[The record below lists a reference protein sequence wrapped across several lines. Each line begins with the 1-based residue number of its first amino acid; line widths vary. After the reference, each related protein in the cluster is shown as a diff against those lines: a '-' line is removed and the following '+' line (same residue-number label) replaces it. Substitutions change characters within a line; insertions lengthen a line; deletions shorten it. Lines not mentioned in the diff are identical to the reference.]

1 MTTERDLSK
10 LTVGELFDYLI
21 DCLKRTRRKKP
32 VKAILQAMKK
42 KWETN

>member
-21 DCLKRTRRKKP
+21 DCLKRNKRKKP
-32 VKAILQAMKK
+32 IKALLQAMKK
-42 KWETN
+42 KGETN